1 MRTTRVVWLSLVLL
15 LAAWVPGA
23 RSGQIFKCVVAG
35 KTIFQDKPCHGGVM
49 VEAPPPANPE
59 DVRAAE
65 LRNYQTHMQ
74 VMEAEQR
81 EGEEKLRESR
91 MRLNEAILQ
100 RQEAATANQ
109 KLLRQNRCKQILDDI
124 SRIRSTPYRDGNS
137 HRRQLQL
144 KDEEYRRSCP

>member
-1 MRTTRVVWLSLVLL
+1 
-15 LAAWVPGA
+15 
-23 RSGQIFKCVVAG
+23 
-35 KTIFQDKPCHGGVM
+35 M